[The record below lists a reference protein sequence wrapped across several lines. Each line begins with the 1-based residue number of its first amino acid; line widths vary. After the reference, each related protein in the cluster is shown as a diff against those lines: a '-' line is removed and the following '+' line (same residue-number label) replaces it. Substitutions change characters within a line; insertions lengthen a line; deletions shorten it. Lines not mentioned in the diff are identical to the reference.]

1 MSLNKLTD
9 TSQKQWMNIGCDEI
23 VCNELT
29 IAGKVQ
35 RPSALVFASTT
46 SSYSGTIYPGPE
58 TIVGLPTFATG
69 VGSLTISSAFSA
81 GQQLKIST
89 FCNVNS
95 VSATNNVSIY
105 LYPMG
110 VPTVISIP
118 YTGYTTAT
126 NIVIESRYTFI
137 TPTQASLTS
146 TVYLPNDNIVLNH
159 PLITFPS
166 VFPYNLSMQA
176 IATSAAT
183 MGVVNTTM
191 TLI

>member
-1 MSLNKLTD
+1 MSLNKFVD
-9 TSQKQWMNIGCDEI
+9 TTQKQWMNIGCDEI

-29 IAGKVQ
+29 IAGQVQ
-35 RPSALVFASTT
+35 RPSSLLFASTL

-58 TIVGLPTFATG
+58 TIVGLPSFATG
-69 VGSLTISSAFSA
+69 VGSLTIPNPFTT
-81 GQQLKIST
+81 GQQLKISIS
-89 FCNVNS
+89 CNVNS

-118 YTGYTTAT
+118 WTGYTTAT

-146 TVYLPNDNIVLNH
+146 TVYLPTDNIVLNH
-159 PLITFPS
+159 PLVTFPS
-166 VFPYNLSMQA
+166 VFPYNLSIQA

-191 TLI
+191 TVI